1 MELKLINTVHV
12 VECVRIQL
20 DAVELEVRSFTT
32 KEDAVKFVEYIN
44 NNVEGFRARYEGEEP
59 IYEIEKGENK

>member
-12 VECVRIQL
+12 VECVRTQL

-32 KEDAVKFVEYIN
+32 KEDALKFTEYIN
-44 NNVEGFRARYEGEEP
+44 SYVEGFRARYEGEEP
-59 IYEIEKGENK
+59 VYEIEKGEEK